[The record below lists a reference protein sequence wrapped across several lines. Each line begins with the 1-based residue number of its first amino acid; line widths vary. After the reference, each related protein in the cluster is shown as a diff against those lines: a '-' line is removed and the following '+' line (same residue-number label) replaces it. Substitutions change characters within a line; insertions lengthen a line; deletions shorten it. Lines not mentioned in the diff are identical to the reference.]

1 MALRNKNVFG
11 LRTAIIAIA
20 LFCCPV
26 FSYALPQGAKV
37 TQGSATVEYSSD
49 NTALTITAATDKVV
63 IDYSSFSIAANEVV
77 NFIQNSVTSAA
88 LNRVTGSSVSDIA
101 GTLTANGIIYLIN
114 SNGIN
119 IASTANINA
128 AGFLASTLNIT
139 NADFLSGKYKFFQD
153 GANSFIVNRGNIHI
167 RNGGYV
173 ILLSQAVQNLG
184 NISVEASLG
193 TVVLASGEAITLA
206 LDDAADIS
214 VVIDKAVQS
223 EVFGPDGN
231 KFDSAVKNTGSITA
245 NGGKIILTAKVL
257 NKVFD
262 YAVNNT
268 GVIQATSVEN
278 HNGVIELVAQGAPII
293 NSGTLD
299 AGKISIS
306 ALGTEFINIGKIIA
320 DGVDG
325 LPNGGLINIQAGTI
339 LQQGLIS
346 ANALEGG
353 TAGEVTIVSE
363 TATVLDEG
371 SSVEARALGIVGVGG
386 RVTVNSTGGNTTV
399 NKNAVIDVSA
409 GSGVGDAGFIEV
421 SAYKQLGFFGILSGR
436 APPGYK
442 TGTAILDPDDLIV
455 EGGIYNVNTTFT
467 AVNNLTVRGDLT
479 VNNGSLT
486 FIADNNNDGV
496 GDFYQEFGLI
506 KTTSSTAGDIS
517 ISGVN
522 VTVRAIQSA
531 KDLQITAKNLLT
543 IAPTWGHKGTFT
555 ISYASLG
562 ITSDLSDFPVL
573 VKLTSVDF
581 DLSNSNI
588 RFVDSQGHALSY
600 EVEKWSISD
609 GVAYIWVKLP
619 TLSHSSDTTFYM
631 YYDNNSALPVDAFN
645 NSSDVWSANYV
656 MVQHM
661 DGDYSD
667 STSNNNNGTNV
678 GDVNTVDGEI
688 GDASNY
694 SGISN
699 NKIVVA
705 YSNRFNELPLT
716 ISLWVKADSLNQ
728 ETWTA
733 FLGNYTSSSSNGW
746 NFDLYNT
753 GSSNGYTFYY
763 FGDSQNKVY
772 PLNSLFGS
780 ASTSWV
786 YLTVTV
792 DSSGLKAYRDGQLL
806 GIYSWTAGSA
816 KNATQ
821 TAALAI
827 GESTNNY
834 KPSFDGAID
843 EVWISHVTRSA
854 DWIKASYI
862 NETTPAAISGT
873 ASVTGGLTATGKV
886 TLSSEGAITST
897 NNQVDITANSLILS
911 AVNGIGSGC
920 PLKTAV
926 AYLQAINSSVGN
938 IEIDNT
944 GNLTISGNGISNL
957 GGDVKITTHSDL
969 ILVDNITASG
979 TVTLNIAGAVADNHG
994 GYDDIVAA
1002 GLELITIN
1010 GITTTASGMNSTLEI
1025 QVGKLAAHNIG
1036 SGVIDILNTGT
1047 LTVTTVGSTS
1057 GVTNDNGNVILATK
1071 ESGNNLILEQSV
1083 KAPGKRVTLD
1093 INGAVYDDH
1102 NGYDDVVADELKLL
1116 TVNGTKTNMSWPVT
1130 LETQVNKFAAYNSGS
1145 GVIDILNTGDLTIT
1159 TVDGTVGVTN
1169 NGGNVAISTKES
1181 GNDLI
1186 LEQSVKAP
1194 GNTVTLNI
1202 AGAVADNHGGYDD
1215 IVAAGLELITIN
1227 GITTT
1232 ASGMNSTLEIQVGKL
1247 AAHNIGSGVIDILN
1261 TGTLTVTTV
1270 GSTSG
1275 VTNDNGNVILATKE
1289 SGNNLILEQ
1298 SVKAPGKRVTLD
1310 INGAVYDDHNGYDD
1324 VVADELK
1331 LLTVNGTKTNMSW
1344 PVTLETQVNKFAAYN
1359 SGSGVIDI
1367 LNTGDLTITTVD
1379 GTVGVT
1385 NNGGNVAISTRNK
1398 APATTAFIKIGADGK
1413 IVTNGG
1419 NITLDAT
1426 GDVYVYNISTD
1437 GKFTGVAPTSGTVNI
1452 KSGGNIEDA
1461 YDDGNYDI
1469 SALNIVLDASGGIG
1483 TISPAPIELR
1493 YDNLTIIT
1501 KLIVSPVTSTYGD
1514 TVNLTAILTA
1524 GSTGVSG
1531 KTVTFT
1537 VNSVNYIGTTN
1548 VNGVATAT
1556 VTGLNASSYPI
1567 SASFAGDTSYA
1578 ATSGTGTMTVNKADA
1593 VISVVATSGLIY
1605 NGSAQVTATGT
1616 ASGVETPASD
1626 LSGLLTVTASH
1637 TNAGTYTDSWSFA
1650 GNTNYNATSGTVST
1664 SIGKA
1669 DAVISVVATS
1679 GLIYNGSAQVT
1690 ATGTASGVETPAS
1703 DLSGLLTVTASHTN
1717 AGTYTDSWS
1726 FAGNTNYNATS
1737 GTVSTSIGKAD

>member
-1 MALRNKNVFG
+1 MALRNKNIFAFG
-11 LRTAIIAIA
+11 TAIIAAA
-20 LFCCPV
+20 LLCCPN
-26 FSYALPQGAKV
+26 FLYALPQGAKV
-37 TQGSATVEYSSD
+37 TQGSATIEYSSD

-63 IDYSSFSIAANEVV
+63 IDYSSFSIAANEAV

-88 LNRVTGSSVSDIA
+88 LNRVTGASVSDIA

-114 SNGIN
+114 ANGIN

-193 TVVLASGEAITLA
+193 TVVLASGTKMTLA

-214 VVIDKAVQS
+214 VVVDEAVKDIVLDS
-223 EVFGPDGN
+223 NGN
-231 KFDSAVKNTGSITA
+231 RFDSAVKNAGSITA
-245 NGGKIILTAKVL
+245 NGGKVILTAKVL

-278 HNGVIELVAQGAPII
+278 HNGVIELVAEGAPAI
-293 NSGTLD
+293 NSGTLQ
-299 AGKISIS
+299 AGKISITVS
-306 ALGTEFINIGKIIA
+306 GTDFINKGKISA

-325 LPNGGLINIQAGTI
+325 LPNGGLMNIQAGTI

-353 TAGEVTIVSE
+353 TAGEVSIISE
-363 TATVLDEG
+363 TSTVLDEG
-371 SSVEARALGIVGVGG
+371 SSVEARALGIVGTGG

-399 NKNAVIDVSA
+399 NKNAIIDVSA
-409 GSGVGDAGFIEV
+409 GSGAGDAGFIEV

-442 TGTAILDPDDLIV
+442 TGTAILDPDDLV
-455 EGGIYNVNTTFT
+455 VTGGIYNINTTFT

-479 VNNGSLT
+479 VNDGSLT

-531 KDLQITAKNLLT
+531 KDLQITAQNLLT
-543 IAPTWGHKGTFT
+543 IATTWGHKGTFT
-555 ISYASLG
+555 ISYVSLG

-573 VKLTSVDF
+573 VKLTSADF

-588 RFVDSQGHALSY
+588 RFVDSQGYALSY
-600 EVEKWSISD
+600 EVEKWSITD
-609 GVAYIWVKLP
+609 GVAYVWVKLP

-631 YYDNNSALPVDAFN
+631 YYDNNSALPADAFN
-645 NSSDVWSANYV
+645 NPSDVWSANYV

-667 STSNNNNGTNV
+667 STSNDNDGKNV
-678 GDVNTVDGEI
+678 GGVTTVTGTI
-688 GDASNY
+688 GDASSY
-694 SGISN
+694 GGVLN
-699 NKIVVA
+699 NKIVIA
-705 YSNRFNELPLT
+705 NNSSFNELPLT
-716 ISLWVKADSLNQ
+716 ISLWVKADILDQ
-728 ETWTA
+728 GTWIA
-733 FLGNYTSSSSNGW
+733 FLGDYPASAANGW
-746 NFDLYNT
+746 TFD
-753 GSSNGYTFYY
+753 SHRGYYQFYY
-763 FGDSQNKVY
+763 FGDSQNYVY
-772 PLNSLFGS
+772 PSSTLLGA
-780 ASTSWV
+780 ASTNWV

-792 DSSGLKAYRDGQLL
+792 DSSGLSAYRNGQLL
-806 GIYSWTAGSA
+806 ASYSWTKGSA

-821 TAALAI
+821 IADLAI
-827 GESTNNY
+827 GEMTDNY
-834 KPSFDGAID
+834 KVSFDGAID
-843 EVWISHVTRSA
+843 EVSISNATRSA

-862 NETTPAAISGT
+862 NETTPAAISET

-1010 GITTTASGMNSTLEI
+1010 GITTTASGMNSTLET
-1025 QVGKLAAHNIG
+1025 QVGKLAAYN
-1036 SGVIDILNTGT
+1036 SGLGTIDILNTGT

-1083 KAPGKRVTLD
+1083 KASGKRVTLD

-1116 TVNGTKTNMSWPVT
+1116 AVNGTKTNMSWPVT
-1130 LETQVNKFAAYNSGS
+1130 LETEVNKFAAYNSGS

-1169 NGGNVAISTKES
+1169 NGGNIAISTKES

-1232 ASGMNSTLEIQVGKL
+1232 ASGMNS
-1247 AAHNIGSGVIDILN
+1247 
-1261 TGTLTVTTV
+1261 
-1270 GSTSG
+1270 
-1275 VTNDNGNVILATKE
+1275 
-1289 SGNNLILEQ
+1289 
-1298 SVKAPGKRVTLD
+1298 
-1310 INGAVYDDHNGYDD
+1310 
-1324 VVADELK
+1324 
-1331 LLTVNGTKTNMSW
+1331 
-1344 PVTLETQVNKFAAYN
+1344 
-1359 SGSGVIDI
+1359 
-1367 LNTGDLTITTVD
+1367 
-1379 GTVGVT
+1379 
-1385 NNGGNVAISTRNK
+1385 
-1398 APATTAFIKIGADGK
+1398 
-1413 IVTNGG
+1413 
-1419 NITLDAT
+1419 
-1426 GDVYVYNISTD
+1426 
-1437 GKFTGVAPTSGTVNI
+1437 
-1452 KSGGNIEDA
+1452 
-1461 YDDGNYDI
+1461 
-1469 SALNIVLDASGGIG
+1469 
-1483 TISPAPIELR
+1483 
-1493 YDNLTIIT
+1493 
-1501 KLIVSPVTSTYGD
+1501 
-1514 TVNLTAILTA
+1514 
-1524 GSTGVSG
+1524 
-1531 KTVTFT
+1531 
-1537 VNSVNYIGTTN
+1537 
-1548 VNGVATAT
+1548 
-1556 VTGLNASSYPI
+1556 
-1567 SASFAGDTSYA
+1567 
-1578 ATSGTGTMTVNKADA
+1578 
-1593 VISVVATSGLIY
+1593 
-1605 NGSAQVTATGT
+1605 
-1616 ASGVETPASD
+1616 
-1626 LSGLLTVTASH
+1626 
-1637 TNAGTYTDSWSFA
+1637 
-1650 GNTNYNATSGTVST
+1650 
-1664 SIGKA
+1664 
-1669 DAVISVVATS
+1669 
-1679 GLIYNGSAQVT
+1679 
-1690 ATGTASGVETPAS
+1690 
-1703 DLSGLLTVTASHTN
+1703 
-1717 AGTYTDSWS
+1717 
-1726 FAGNTNYNATS
+1726 
-1737 GTVSTSIGKAD
+1737 